1 MKAYE
6 KGLKGCTTFRPSK
19 HITGVLVREEDKKK
33 DRAKAEGCKGLTA
46 LIVRSDVGQKFVD
59 AAIKEGA
66 IDVFPN
72 DRATAE
78 KFLSEVHRVGKPV
91 CNGPV
96 VEARIRHG
104 RPVRE
109 FI

>member
-1 MKAYE
+1 MSY
-6 KGLKGCTTFRPSK
+6 T
-19 HITGVLVREEDKKK
+19 EEDKKK

-66 IDVFPN
+66 IDVFPD

-78 KFLSEVHRVGKPV
+78 KFLTEVHRVGKPV

-96 VEARIRHG
+96 VDARIRHG